1 MRTMRLLATFTFC
14 AALAAS
20 CGSGGTQVDPPPP
33 PPPPDRPVFD
43 QALAFAD
50 LEAQVAFGPRIPG
63 SDAHDNCQQFL
74 IDRLT
79 AAGARVVTHAFSA
92 TTPLGQQE
100 YDFTNVLG
108 ILGEDKAGDVLLL
121 GAHWDSREKATQ
133 DPDPAKRGDPVPGA
147 NDGGSGVGVLLELA
161 RGFAEVAPPRPIIV
175 CFFDAEDQGV
185 SGADLPQQGWAIG
198 SRELANNWPDALP
211 WPDEMILLDLVGG
224 DNVHNPA
231 VGLPSWAN
239 DVFDLPMER
248 NSLQSAPDLLDRVW
262 SAAERRGHT
271 AFNRTVGRAI
281 SDDHIPFQELGVEAI
296 DIIDFAPPEWDTTH
310 DTPENC
316 DAGSLGQ
323 VGDTLVEFIYAP

>member
-1 MRTMRLLATFTFC
+1 MRLLATFTFC

-20 CGSGGTQVDPPPP
+20 CGSGGTQVDPPVPP
-33 PPPPDRPVFD
+33 PAPQRPVFD
-43 QALAFAD
+43 EARAFAD

-63 SDAHDNCQQFL
+63 SDAHENCLQFL

-79 AAGARVVTHAFSA
+79 ASGARVVTHEFSA
-92 TTPLGQQE
+92 TTPLGQRE
-100 YDFTNVLG
+100 YDFTNIMG
-108 ILGEDKAGDVLLL
+108 IFSEDKPGDVSLL
-121 GAHWDSREKATQ
+121 GAHWDSREKANR
-133 DPDPAKRGDPVPGA
+133 DPDPEKRDDPVPGA

-161 RGFAEVAPPRPIIV
+161 RGFAEVAPPHPIIV

-198 SRELANNWPDALP
+198 SRELANDWPGALP

-231 VGLPSWAN
+231 VGVPAWAN

-262 SAAERRGHT
+262 SAAERRGCT

-281 SDDHIPFQELGVEAI
+281 SDDHIPFQELGVAAI

-316 DAGSLGQ
+316 DARSLGQ
-323 VGDTLVEFIYAP
+323 VGDTLVEFIYTP